1 LAPSV
6 PAAQRL
12 LREMT
17 ADGTEVLLSAW
28 IDDVYFYYLDTHPM
42 IYEVW
47 TGDLGSLSPVR
58 RVGTPARLDC
68 AAS

>member
-1 LAPSV
+1 
-6 PAAQRL
+6 
-12 LREMT
+12 MT

-47 TGDLGSLSPVR
+47 AGDLDSLSPVR
-58 RVGTPARLDC
+58 RIGTPGET
-68 AAS
+68 